1 MGVNYLEN
9 YLNKIRND
17 GNPELAESIRRTTE
31 SFNEKY
37 LSRYAFISHE
47 VGLLFGNVQS
57 GKTGQMFGIMCQAA
71 MNGFYAFLLL
81 TTDNTVL
88 QQQTLNRVKRDLTD
102 FLVCDE
108 TDSGLFIDN
117 QLQRP
122 VVVVLKKNYRVLRL
136 WANVFNTTQFMR
148 GNALFIVDD
157 EADAAS
163 LNTLVNKDKQSS
175 INRYISSIKDEGM
188 CSIYLQVTGTPQSL
202 LLQTEQ
208 SGFKPSFTHYFK
220 PGANYL
226 GGDFFFPKKGKPDC
240 ITYLSNDPMM
250 TREVVLRHLAV
261 SAQLILSGSHVSN
274 CLVHPSVRQ
283 DVHNRFAKAIYDSFA
298 WCRENID
305 GGFRE
310 ELRKQYERLAPS
322 KSQLLDFD
330 DILSYCRQLVM
341 NDGAKVLI
349 MNGKHDVTEDDY
361 RSGCNFIVGG
371 NTLGRGVTF
380 PALQTIY
387 YTRSAKTPQADT
399 MWQHSRMFGYDR
411 DPGMMMVFI
420 PQELYKLFSDINATN
435 NAIISQIEKGIQP
448 KIYYPEG
455 LSPTRRAVIDERHV
469 NVISGGTNYYPSD
482 PDNRTIDDISEILK
496 NFDDAQ
502 ESYTVSLNLIR
513 NILSHIIPSP
523 DFRLHAFD
531 AILEMM
537 IADEPGTQGMLVVRR
552 GRDVAQWTGALLS
565 PKDWQISNSRPDR
578 VVLTMYQVT
587 GTKGWHGKKLW
598 VPNIKLPNGNIYYD
612 EE

>member
-1 MGVNYLEN
+1 MNYLDN
-9 YLNKIRND
+9 YLDKIKNE
-17 GNPELAESIRRTTE
+17 GNIELAESIRKTTE
-31 SFNEKY
+31 SFDEKY
-37 LSRYAFISHE
+37 LANYSFASHE

-117 QLQRP
+117 QLQKP

-136 WANVFNTTQFMR
+136 WANVFNTTQFMQ

-175 INRYISSIKDEGM
+175 INKYISSIKDEGM

-202 LLQTEQ
+202 LLQTAQ
-208 SGFKPSFTHYFK
+208 SGFKPNFTHYFE
-220 PGANYL
+220 PGKSYL
-226 GGDFFFPKKGKPDC
+226 GGDFFFPPSGKPDC
-240 ITYLSNDPMM
+240 VTYLTPSKTM
-250 TREVVLRHLAV
+250 TRQVVLRHLAV
-261 SAQLILSGSHVSN
+261 SAQLLGTGSVVSN
-274 CLVHPSVRQ
+274 CLLHPSVRQ
-283 DVHNRFAKAIYDSFA
+283 NVHEKFAKEVREALD
-298 WCRENID
+298 WCRDNAD
-305 GGFRE
+305 G
-310 ELRKQYERLAPS
+310 ELVSELQKIYATLTPS
-322 KSQLLDFD
+322 KNELLGFD
-330 DILSYCRQLVM
+330 DLYSAVKDLLA
-341 NDGAKVLI
+341 DKDLKVLI
-349 MNGKHDVTEDDY
+349 MNGKYDVTEDDY
-361 RSGCNFIVGG
+361 KTGCNFIIGG

-380 PALQTIY
+380 PTLQTIY
-387 YTRSAKTPQADT
+387 YTRLAKEPQADT

-411 DPGMMMVFI
+411 DPGMMMVYI

-435 NAIISQIEKGIQP
+435 NSIISQIKQGIEP

-455 LSPTRRAVIDERHV
+455 LSPTRGVVLDERHV
-469 NVISGGTNYYPSD
+469 NVLSGGTNYYPSD
-482 PDNRTIDDISEILK
+482 PDNSTIEEITKLLAGFSDETTYYK
-496 NFDDAQ
+496 
-502 ESYTVSLNLIR
+502 VSLKLIENL
-513 NILSHIIPSP
+513 LDHIIPSSE
-523 DFRLHAFD
+523 FRLSTFES
-531 AILEMM
+531 ILRMM
-537 IADEPGTQGMLVVRR
+537 LADNPGEQGILVVRR
-552 GRDVAQWTGALLS
+552 NRDVAQWTGALLS
-565 PKDWQISNSRPDR
+565 PNDWKISNSFPGH

-598 VPNIKLPNGNIYYD
+598 IPNIKLPNGKVYYD
-612 EE
+612 EH

>member
-1 MGVNYLEN
+1 
-9 YLNKIRND
+9 
-17 GNPELAESIRRTTE
+17 
-31 SFNEKY
+31 
-37 LSRYAFISHE
+37 
-47 VGLLFGNVQS
+47 
-57 GKTGQMFGIMCQAA
+57 
-71 MNGFYAFLLL
+71 
-81 TTDNTVL
+81 
-88 QQQTLNRVKRDLTD
+88 
-102 FLVCDE
+102 
-108 TDSGLFIDN
+108 
-117 QLQRP
+117 
-122 VVVVLKKNYRVLRL
+122 
-136 WANVFNTTQFMR
+136 
-148 GNALFIVDD
+148 
-157 EADAAS
+157 
-163 LNTLVNKDKQSS
+163 
-175 INRYISSIKDEGM
+175 
-188 CSIYLQVTGTPQSL
+188 
-202 LLQTEQ
+202 
-208 SGFKPSFTHYFK
+208 
-220 PGANYL
+220 
-226 GGDFFFPKKGKPDC
+226 
-240 ITYLSNDPMM
+240 
-250 TREVVLRHLAV
+250 
-261 SAQLILSGSHVSN
+261 
-274 CLVHPSVRQ
+274 
-283 DVHNRFAKAIYDSFA
+283 
-298 WCRENID
+298 
-305 GGFRE
+305 
-310 ELRKQYERLAPS
+310 
-322 KSQLLDFD
+322 
-330 DILSYCRQLVM
+330 M

-399 MWQHSRMFGYDR
+399 MWQQSRMFGYDR

-513 NILSHIIPSP
+513 TILSHIIPSP

-537 IADEPGTQGMLVVRR
+537 IADEPGAQGMLVVRR

>member
-1 MGVNYLEN
+1 MSMTYLNN
-9 YLNKIRND
+9 YLNKIRDD
-17 GNPELAESIRRTTE
+17 GNPELAESICKTTE
-31 SFNEKY
+31 SFNKKY
-37 LSRYAFISHE
+37 LSRYMFTSHE

-88 QQQTLNRVKRDLTD
+88 QQQTLKRVKRDLTD

-117 QLQRP
+117 QLQKP

-175 INRYISSIKDEGM
+175 INRYISSIKNEGM

-208 SGFKPSFTHYFK
+208 SGFKPSFTHYFR

-226 GGDFFFPKKGKPDC
+226 GGDFFFPTEGKPDC
-240 ITYLSNDPMM
+240 ITYLTKESRT
-250 TREVVLRHLAV
+250 TREVVLRHLVV
-261 SAQLILSGSHVSN
+261 SAQLILSGSPVSN

-283 DVHNRFAKAIYDSFA
+283 NVHNKFAKDIYDSFE

-305 GGFRE
+305 GQFHE
-310 ELRKQYERLAPS
+310 ELRKHYECLTPS
-322 KSQLLDFD
+322 KSQLFDFD
-330 DILSYCRQLVM
+330 EIFSYCKRLVL
-341 NDGAKVLI
+341 NDEAKVLI

-361 RSGCNFIVGG
+361 KIGCNFIVGG

-387 YTRSAKTPQADT
+387 YTRSAKKPQADT

-411 DPGMMMVFI
+411 DSGMMMVFI

-435 NAIISQIEKGIQP
+435 NAIIAQIEQGIQP

-455 LSPTRRAVIDERHV
+455 LSPTRKTVIDERQISMV
-469 NVISGGTNYYPSD
+469 SGGTNYYPSD
-482 PDNRTIDDISEILK
+482 PDNRTIDDISEMLE
-496 NFDDAQ
+496 NFDDTVP
-502 ESYTVSLNLIR
+502 YYKVSLKFIR
-513 NILSHIIPSP
+513 NILGHIIPSP
-523 DFRLHAFD
+523 DFKLHSFD
-531 AILEMM
+531 AILAMM
-537 IADEPGTQGMLVVRR
+537 LANEPGAQGMLVVRR
-552 GRDVAQWTGALLS
+552 NRDVAQWTGALLS
-565 PKDWQISNSRPDR
+565 SNDWKISNSLTDR
-578 VVLTMYQVT
+578 VVLTLYQVT

-612 EE
+612 RE